1 VKPCIIVGGR
11 FVDITDYKILEIL
24 LEDGRIPMKELAQ
37 RVSLSAP
44 AVAERV
50 KRLEEED
57 IITGYKAKINY
68 SKLGK
73 KINVL
78 INVGINVQKSEK
90 FMEFIKDEYS
100 IMECYHVTGPYCKI
114 LMARLDDVAAL
125 EQLVGK
131 IQMFGDTETYII
143 LSSVQNEHIISNEN
157 NT

>member
-1 VKPCIIVGGR
+1 M
-11 FVDITDYKILEIL
+11 DSTDYKIIEIL

-50 KRLEEED
+50 KRLEEEE

-68 SKLGK
+68 AKLGK

-78 INVGINVQKSEK
+78 INVGMNVQRNEK
-90 FMEFIKDEYS
+90 FMEFIKTEDS
-100 IMECYHVTGPYCKI
+100 IIECHHITGPYCKI
-114 LMARLDDVAAL
+114 LKARLEDIPSL
-125 EQLVGK
+125 EKLIGK
-131 IQMFGDTETYII
+131 IQMFGDTETFIV
-143 LSSVQNEHIISNEN
+143 LSSIEKENIINEKK

>member
-1 VKPCIIVGGR
+1 M
-11 FVDITDYKILEIL
+11 DITDYKILEIL

-68 SKLGK
+68 AKLGK

-78 INVGINVQKSEK
+78 INVGINVQRSEK

-100 IMECYHVTGPYCKI
+100 IIECYHVTGPYCKI
-114 LMARLDDVAAL
+114 LKARLDDVAGL
-125 EQLVGK
+125 EKLVGK

-143 LSSVQNEHIISNEN
+143 LSSVENEHIMNNEK